1 MTSSKTSPNKANV
14 KRRSSLA
21 YLAIYNSYKAKKLAR
36 RERRL
41 KKIARQEMRKQTER
55 ETDKNNNKS

>member
-1 MTSSKTSPNKANV
+1 M

-41 KKIARQEMRKQTER
+41 KKIARQEMKKQTER
-55 ETDKNNNKS
+55 ETNENNNKS